1 MQPRLAQS
9 SMGLKTEGA
18 GRADLEKAETLRWT
32 PADVMAYLEERAL
45 EPCGPT
51 VPGTILS
58 ALGLLESVG
67 GLPKEQRLSLD
78 PVLINFVD
86 GLRKDLET
94 GAPPKKTAQC
104 YSIAMLISA
113 ELQVADIQVSLV
125 DRIFSW
131 IFLLMIWTAMRADDV
146 QWLDRRRFCF
156 SELGLRG
163 TLTRSKISG
172 PGRKIRELPVFVHR
186 FANLSGFDWLQIGF
200 DLYEEVSR
208 DFPEDM
214 FITLPHIGGASF
226 SRRYI
231 KVTDFNSWIKAAMA
245 KFRTPKRAEG
255 LWTATEELLL
265 PREMLNFWT
274 GHSPRHCLVSWAAA
288 VGIPAEKR
296 QIVTDIQETVTKAV
310 VTGSPVYNE
319 SELLGG
325 RYPMLEEDWIGRG
338 ALDEEDLPQQD
349 AVREAI
355 QADLGV
361 NPEIEQGELVAS
373 PLDELG
379 NKEEALT
386 MSIQSSVDSSGR
398 LRVTRERKKSKPQDR
413 GMGLSGDAGRFT
425 DRSSFQLATRNMGS
439 PPFSEEQLSELRGEW
454 FKLLPKDPRMA
465 RVEEHQPFYL
475 HALAATLR
483 EMGDEDHEI
492 IDQHPGDNYVLGRRV
507 GVETP
512 IPRAPLVF
520 RPRLKSQRYDES
532 SFRPISENYSSVQEH
547 EQKIR
552 EQFAEEERPTDGL
565 DIMKM
570 TMGNNLS
577 PCWSPKSGG
586 PEAFRVDAKCIRGV
600 ITLAGWETTG
610 SQVDQAR
617 AEILA
622 AYAGWLGPKATRKPA
637 GLSLL
642 CAGTDNLASEHL
654 SRKRLTTKQPTAL
667 ILMQLQSSVWD
678 AGFWFETRWRPRSE
692 NQEADDLTNKKFD
705 AFLQS
710 LRVELQYEDLGLGLV
725 HELQCHLEALEQD
738 LVHHKT
744 TRDLTQ
750 RLTKRAK
757 METRTE
763 W

>member
-1 MQPRLAQS
+1 PLRIILWLVNEHFVYHPEKGGGAKKMDWMECVVIPELYRVRLRQYYKDVSIFAVAVDSEREVQEALAELHPDEDPLVVLQVGDTLWEWLLENRLLIKRRKSALVARAMQPRLAQS
-9 SMGLKTEGA
+9 SMGSRTTEVYQQLLATDLELVRRVAKTTFGRGLKTEGA
-18 GRADLEKAETLRWT
+18 GRADLEKAETLRWTAQLAEYITEGGLPAAHVAVETGNIPQTWARLFGARRPSTLRNVARTWKRFRTWLHLVQGRAWPRT

-296 QIVTDIQETVTKAV
+296 
-310 VTGSPVYNE
+310 SY
-319 SELLGG
+319 
-325 RYPMLEEDWIGRG
+325 
-338 ALDEEDLPQQD
+338 
-349 AVREAI
+349 
-355 QADLGV
+355 
-361 NPEIEQGELVAS
+361 
-373 PLDELG
+373 
-379 NKEEALT
+379 
-386 MSIQSSVDSSGR
+386 
-398 LRVTRERKKSKPQDR
+398 
-413 GMGLSGDAGRFT
+413 
-425 DRSSFQLATRNMGS
+425 
-439 PPFSEEQLSELRGEW
+439 
-454 FKLLPKDPRMA
+454 
-465 RVEEHQPFYL
+465 
-475 HALAATLR
+475 
-483 EMGDEDHEI
+483 
-492 IDQHPGDNYVLGRRV
+492 LGRW
-507 GVETP
+507 
-512 IPRAPLVF
+512 
-520 RPRLKSQRYDES
+520 
-532 SFRPISENYSSVQEH
+532 H
-547 EQKIR
+547 
-552 EQFAEEERPTDGL
+552 
-565 DIMKM
+565 
-570 TMGNNLS
+570 
-577 PCWSPKSGG
+577 
-586 PEAFRVDAKCIRGV
+586 
-600 ITLAGWETTG
+600 
-610 SQVDQAR
+610 
-617 AEILA
+617 A
-622 AYAGWLGPKATRKPA
+622 ASDT
-637 GLSLL
+637 S
-642 CAGTDNLASEHL
+642 D
-654 SRKRLTTKQPTAL
+654 
-667 ILMQLQSSVWD
+667 M
-678 AGFWFETRWRPRSE
+678 F
-692 NQEADDLTNKKFD
+692 
-705 AFLQS
+705 
-710 LRVELQYEDLGLGLV
+710 
-725 HELQCHLEALEQD
+725 
-738 LVHHKT
+738 
-744 TRDLTQ
+744 
-750 RLTKRAK
+750 
-757 METRTE
+757 
-763 W
+763 